1 MSPLIERLQG
11 CCEAV
16 SSGDPALL
24 AELREQ
30 GFDCEAQRW
39 DFDLPAL
46 HAWLSER
53 QAGETPGYADF
64 LKQLYASDLN
74 ARLAALGAQVVI
86 ADNQGKL
93 NASLYRLQRLP

>member
-16 SSGDPALL
+16 LSGDLALL

-39 DFDLPAL
+39 DFHLPAL

-53 QAGETPGYADF
+53 QPGAVPDYADF
-64 LKQLYASDLN
+64 LQQLYASDLN
-74 ARLAALGAQVVI
+74 ARLEALGAQVVI
-86 ADNQGKL
+86 ADNQGKV
-93 NASLYRLQRLP
+93 NASLYRLQRLS